1 MFEKIEII
9 AVIFIILTIFYL
21 VISWGAGNKKKT
33 SSSAKIKNYM
43 FNVRILI
50 IFLAVVSII
59 LSIFL

>member
-1 MFEKIEII
+1 MFEKIEIL
-9 AVIFIILTIFYL
+9 IITFFLLIIFYL
-21 VISWGAGNKKKT
+21 VIFLGAKKKKEH
-33 SSSAKIKNYM
+33 SQSEEIKNYM